1 MDEQKIIEIAA
12 NALNEKKA
20 LDIEAIKVNNLTVI
34 TDCFIIATA
43 TSASHVRALAE
54 TVEEK
59 LAEAEIFPRSIEG
72 KATGWILLDY
82 GTVIVHVFSRQ
93 MREYY
98 SLEHLWSGGE
108 KIELEKILKNVREE
122 SQN

>member
-1 MDEQKIIEIAA
+1 MNPKIITAVK
-12 NALNEKKA
+12 ALDKKKA
-20 LDIEAIKVNNLTVI
+20 LDIKALKVEDLTIVTEAFVI
-34 TDCFIIATA
+34 AA
-43 TSASHVRALAE
+43 GTSSTHVRSLADE
-54 TVEEK
+54 VEYQMK
-59 LAEAEIFPRSIEG
+59 LAGFEPRQIEG

-98 SLEHLWSGGE
+98 SLEHLWSAGE